1 MSIEQ
6 EKYDVAVIG
15 SGIGGLGAGALA
27 ARAGYKTLVVEG
39 LDRLGGRMSTVEYQG
54 FKLPTG
60 AIAIHRGDQVDDI
73 FKHAGVTVE
82 LADVPPLYY
91 RLAGND
97 FPMPAK
103 GSISTMLD
111 LVAKLDIDRTK
122 LVTGLMRA
130 GATEKIMG
138 AFRRGIKEPE
148 KETMT
153 FKDWLLQYTD
163 NELAHD
169 IFDCISCALLG
180 CHTFEVS
187 SAGMFAWF
195 VTMGGARHV
204 GVAPQGNIRNMEKLA
219 EVVRKNGDV
228 WTRCPATGIT
238 VSGGTANGIVVQ
250 REGNEVKVSAK
261 TVISNARPER
271 TVKLA
276 GETNFDEGYLRML
289 RMRIRPHPCIIVFVA
304 SDIPLWPEE
313 GSAAILMLTGSRR
326 IKSFVP
332 ISTIAPQLAPPGQH
346 LMFGL
351 GSPVSSETRVN
362 VEEETRQAMLD
373 LEEQLPR
380 FKEHGKVL
388 MIDVRNIDHQ
398 FPDVVTRPGMTIP
411 PETPVK
417 NLYNVGDAILAPG
430 LAGTTGAADSAL
442 RVVEMV
448 KKRLK

>member
-1 MSIEQ
+1 MEQ
-6 EKYDVAVIG
+6 QKFDVAVIG
-15 SGIGGLGAGALA
+15 SGIGGLGAGALLA
-27 ARAGYKTLVVEG
+27 HSGYKTLVVEG
-39 LDRLGGRMSTVEYQG
+39 LDRLGGRMSTIEYQA

-73 FKHAGVTVE
+73 FKHVGVPVE
-82 LADVPPLYY
+82 LLDVPPLYY
-91 RLAGND
+91 RLKGKD
-97 FPMPAK
+97 FAMPAK

-111 LVAKLDIDRTK
+111 LVGKLDVDRTK

-138 AFRRGIKEPE
+138 AFRKGIKEPE
-148 KETMT
+148 KEQMS

-180 CHTFEVS
+180 CHTFEVTA
-187 SAGMFAWF
+187 AGMFAWF
-195 VTMGGARHV
+195 VKMGGARDV
-204 GVAPQGNIRNMEKLA
+204 GVAPHGNIRNMEKLA
-219 EVVRKNGDV
+219 EVVKKNGAV
-228 WTRCPATGIT
+228 WTNCPATGIT
-238 VSGGTANGIVVQ
+238 VSGGAAAGIIVQ
-250 REGNEVKVSAK
+250 KDGKEVRVAAK
-261 TVISNARPER
+261 MVISNARPER

-276 GETNFDEGYLRML
+276 GESNFDEGYLRLL
-289 RMRIRPHPCIIVFVA
+289 RLRIRPHPCILTFVA

-313 GSAAILMLTGSRR
+313 GSAAILMLTGTRR

-332 ISTIAPQLAPPGQH
+332 ISIIAPQLAPPGQH

-351 GSPVSSETRVN
+351 GSPVSSEKRVN
-362 VEEETRQAMLD
+362 VEEETRQTMLD

-398 FPDVVTRPGMTIP
+398 FPDVVTRPGAGLP

-430 LAGTTGAADSAL
+430 LVGTTGAADSAL
-442 RVVEMV
+442 RVVEIV
-448 KKRLK
+448 KKKLK